1 MEHSGDN
8 ERKLAE
14 TMTFKDWMDLVFED
28 WFVKFCTD
36 KQTTPKQFREQ
47 YPEMAQ
53 NIQSAFRIGWMSCEN
68 FYS

>member
-14 TMTFKDWMDLVFED
+14 TMTFNDWMDLVFED
-28 WFVKFCTD
+28 WFEKFCREQNLTRE
-36 KQTTPKQFREQ
+36 QFRAQ
-47 YPEMAQ
+47 YPQTAQ
-53 NIQSAFRIGWMSCEN
+53 DIKSAFRIGWISCEN